1 MTTPTG
7 GNAVL
12 IYIDTSAAVKLA
24 RFEVH
29 SDVLSQW
36 VREQLSPTFVSSVMI
51 KVELARAIK
60 RSAPLH
66 LSRAGEVLDG
76 IGTVTLSQSVVARA
90 TGFDNPDLRSLDAI
104 HLATAEHVASAA
116 KEEFLGFLGYNSR
129 LLDAGR
135 TLGLPAFAPGLL

>member
-7 GNAVL
+7 GNAAL

-36 VREQLSPTFVSSVMI
+36 FTEQLSPTFVSSVMI
-51 KVELARAIK
+51 EVELARAIK

-66 LSRAGEVLDG
+66 LSRAGEVLNG
-76 IGTVTLSQSVVARA
+76 TGTVSVSQVYSK
-90 TGFDNPDLRSLDAI
+90 NQSL
-104 HLATAEHVASAA
+104 T
-116 KEEFLGFLGYNSR
+116 
-129 LLDAGR
+129 
-135 TLGLPAFAPGLL
+135 T